1 LYFLCNK
8 KQQQRLFS
16 LENILRNLEKSN
28 NMNTSLVLATR
39 KSKLQIVE
47 LYYGFIYK
55 IVLFNITDPVSI
67 KYVLDLNKDSILI
80 DKYEIEELV

>member
-8 KQQQRLFS
+8 EQQQRLFS

-39 KSKLQIVE
+39 KPKLKVVE
-47 LYYGFIYK
+47 PYWSFIYK

-67 KYVLDLNKDSILI
+67 EYVLDLNKDSILI
-80 DKYEIEELV
+80 DKYEIELV